1 MKFYDRNKPFS
12 DQLKEA
18 RKKIGYSQ
26 RALSKEL
33 ELPIR
38 TIENWETSQ
47 RTPPAWTAELI
58 LEKLYNMNERR
69 TNPMKREELLKA
81 LFEKFG
87 TSETPVTVYVV
98 AKCEATFDGD
108 LMTISGQRRAR
119 TSLEQGMTLDVNGDI
134 FNEDLCY
141 FLDRDAASE
150 YRRNNYPDSDVTVTS
165 TFQGKKVTNV
175 VEYYVDEQRWSYNDS
190 WEEYDFLEGSNF
202 DCFSEM
208 PEIEVDDED

>member
-58 LEKLYNMNERR
+58 LEKLYKLN
-69 TNPMKREELLKA
+69 
-81 LFEKFG
+81 
-87 TSETPVTVYVV
+87 V
-98 AKCEATFDGD
+98 
-108 LMTISGQRRAR
+108 
-119 TSLEQGMTLDVNGDI
+119 
-134 FNEDLCY
+134 
-141 FLDRDAASE
+141 
-150 YRRNNYPDSDVTVTS
+150 
-165 TFQGKKVTNV
+165 KK
-175 VEYYVDEQRWSYNDS
+175 
-190 WEEYDFLEGSNF
+190 
-202 DCFSEM
+202 
-208 PEIEVDDED
+208 